1 MTVGDVV
8 FYRVPITIDPTA
20 PADVTLTTVNVTA
33 TLLTSAKYDIV
44 NTFLVPD
51 TGVAGTKQVLLVVAR
66 EK

>member
-8 FYRVPITIDPTA
+8 YYRVPISIDPNA
-20 PADVTLTTVNVTA
+20 PADLTLTTVNVTA

-51 TGVAGTKQVLLVVAR
+51 LGTDSSKQVLLVVAR